1 MYKNIIFDLYGTLV
15 DISTTEEIYTLW
27 RNLARFYSYNGAPY
41 KANEIKKR
49 YIAEVNNL
57 LSECK
62 YDYPDIDILTVFNEL
77 YLFKGISVNTQCLEH
92 TAEFFRILSTR
103 YIRLYDGAVQL
114 IDELHKRGRGVY
126 LLTNAQRSFTVPE
139 LRSLGILDSFDG
151 IVISSDEGCAK
162 PDRHFFNILL
172 DRYSLSAE
180 DCLMVGNDVNTDI
193 KGALSCGMDCVYVH
207 SNLSPKVDEINAT
220 YCIKDGNIKDVL
232 KYI

>member
-15 DISTTEEIYTLW
+15 DISTNEEIYMLW

-41 KANEIKKR
+41 KAKEIKKR
-49 YIAEVNNL
+49 YTVEVNRL
-57 LSECK
+57 LSKCK
-62 YDYPDIDILTVFNEL
+62 YDYPDIDVLAVFNEL
-77 YLFKGISVNTQCLEH
+77 YLIKGVNVNTQCLEH
-92 TAEFFRILSTR
+92 TAEFFRIMSTR
-103 YIRLYDGAVQL
+103 YIKLYDGAAQL
-114 IDELHKRGRGVY
+114 IDELHKQGKKVY

-162 PDRHFFNILL
+162 PDRQFFNVLL
-172 DRYSLSAE
+172 DRYSLNAE

-193 KGALSCGMDCVYVH
+193 KGALSCSMDCVYIH
-207 SNLSPKVDEINAT
+207 SNLSPKTDEINAT
-220 YCIKDGNIKDVL
+220 YCIKDGNVMDVL